1 MLSKL
6 NRYILS
12 LFLVL
17 ILGFC
22 GIAPVNQ
29 QVPSPAVVSEL
40 ETYNCFYAV
49 VLHESES
56 EPLKGKQAVADVV
69 INRLRAKG
77 YPSRVCEVVTQQKQF
92 SNIYKTLS
100 KPPEQLYTASKPS
113 VNTQVARVAY
123 NALQKVLSGSK
134 TNMNALFYHA
144 DYVRPAWSK
153 HKKLVAVIGR
163 HKFYA

>member
-1 MLSKL
+1 MLNKL

-17 ILGFC
+17 TLCFC
-22 GIAPVNQ
+22 GVAPVNHD
-29 QVPSPAVVSEL
+29 VPSPAITQEI

-49 VLHESES
+49 VLHEAEA
-56 EPLKGKQAVADVV
+56 EPLKGKQAVAHVV

-77 YPSRVCEVVTQQKQF
+77 YPSSVCGVVTQSKQF
-92 SNIYKTLS
+92 SNISKTLRN
-100 KPPEQLYTASKPS
+100 PPSSLYNASKPS

-123 NALQKVLSGSK
+123 EALQKVLVGSK

-153 HKKLVAVIGR
+153 HKKLVAIIGK